1 MNQIGGTDNNINH
14 NIKIQNLLIIKQAL
28 QKKIENNDTTM
39 DVEIAVPLKYLRNF
53 LYAID

>member
-53 LYAID
+53 WYAID